1 MMLDAEARLGELLMG
16 IPKESGKRTDL
27 EQPNS
32 SKGTRLES
40 MGITRKE
47 SHYAQ
52 TLAKHID
59 VVQESK
65 A

>member
-1 MMLDAEARLGELLMG
+1 MMLDAEARLGELLMNTEG
-16 IPKESGKRTDL
+16 CKKGRPKKC
-27 EQPNS
+27 S
-32 SKGTRLES
+32 SKGTFLS
-40 MGITRKE
+40 DMAITRKE

-65 A
+65 YSS